1 MESNVNEK
9 LTVTSFFAGVGGIDL
24 GFDRAPKSKALSPY
38 GR

>member
-9 LTVTSFFAGVGGIDL
+9 LTVASFFAGVGDL